1 MKKIILTTLVLIL
14 GVAVFSGCTK
24 KDGESVNDTNLES
37 SVVIE
42 NTDQTAAPEVEE
54 AVVPELEEGTT
65 IEDLEKDLN
74 NTNFDDID
82 IEVDSEL

>member
-1 MKKIILTTLVLIL
+1 MKKIILTTLVLVL

-37 SVVIE
+37 SVIIE
-42 NTDQTAAPEVEE
+42 NTDQTAAPVEE
-54 AVVPELEEGTT
+54 AVVPELEQGTT
-65 IEDLEKDLN
+65 IEDLEKDLM